1 MEGFTLGCRVRDV
14 ADGTRATVKY
24 IGPVAAAKNKTEFWL
39 GVEWD
44 KTGRGKHDGS
54 CVDEVSSSHFISLN
68 QLWLARFPEKYEKK
82 IDMNRLMSTFFLQTG
97 LLHRY
102 FQCAMGD
109 GSFVKANKVT
119 SGRMLTDAL
128 KEKYVGH
135 DAPATVG
142 PDSIVPDAFVIT
154 SKGHQKSIEFVGEL
168 KLR

>member
-1 MEGFTLGCRVRDV
+1 MGCRVRDV

-24 IGPVAAAKNKTEFWL
+24 IGPVAAAKNKTESWL

-54 CVDEVSSSHFISLN
+54 CVDEVTSFLFYLSGRPQPSEVSRNYEQRTNFSRLTSIFFI
-68 QLWLARFPEKYEKK
+68 
-82 IDMNRLMSTFFLQTG
+82 QTG

-109 GSFVKANKVT
+109 GSFVKSNKVT

-128 KEKYVGH
+128 KQKYVGY
-135 DAPATVG
+135 DAPTTVG